1 MDMPERFDPR
11 DRWLGLAT
19 ESFTRELA
27 DDERDELRALG
38 RAIDGARAE
47 AMEAHLERLRRQ
59 LDAPRPAALH
69 HTHPVTLEGEPN
81 AKGLVPCDLLA
92 CWFTREA

>member
-27 DDERDELRALG
+27 DDERGELHALG
-38 RAIDGARAE
+38 GAIDGARAE
-47 AMEAHLERLRRQ
+47 AMEARLDRLRRQ

-69 HTHPVTLEGEPN
+69 HTHAVTLEGEPN
-81 AKGLVPCDLLA
+81 GEGLVPCDLLA
-92 CWFTREA
+92 CWFAREA